1 MVNTRALVIVYLAA
15 ATVMWPFGFMAAM
28 AAETPEY
35 AITGH
40 IAGTGGSWDYA
51 MVDGHSGRL
60 YLAQAGV
67 TAVDLK
73 TNVITTGLVTAK
85 ISHGLAL
92 LGDGTVAVDDSVTK
106 VITVFDGFS
115 GRIVSAIPT
124 AQFNP
129 VSGMHALDALVFE
142 PVTGMLIGVN
152 GESGLLLL
160 VDVAGSRVAGT
171 ISVGGHPEFAVA
183 DGAGKLFINVNRD
196 KSSEIAVVDIAARN
210 LKRPMPLHGC
220 DGATGMAY
228 DKADGLVLTVC
239 DNGFLKVFNVQTARL
254 VASIPVGRGADAVM
268 FDSKRRR
275 AFVPSGDSGSLS
287 VIAVRSATDIALVQT
302 LTTQPGTRLGAV
314 DIDTGRVY
322 LPSAKFGPPTPPSHY
337 PSVRPGS
344 FEFLVVGPT

>member
-1 MVNTRALVIVYLAA
+1 MTITRALVIVYLTA
-15 ATVMWPFGFMAAM
+15 ATVMWPLGSI
-28 AAETPEY
+28 AAETTQY

-51 MVDGHSGRL
+51 MIDDHGGRL

-73 TNVITTGLVTAK
+73 TNVITTGLVTAN

-92 LGDGTVAVDDSVTK
+92 LGDGTIAVDDSETK
-106 VITVFDGFS
+106 VITVFDGLS
-115 GRIVSAIPT
+115 GRILSRIPT

-142 PVTGMLIGVN
+142 PVTGMLIAVN

-160 VDVAGSRVAGT
+160 VDINTSRVAGT

-183 DGAGKLFINVNRD
+183 DGAGKLFINVNRA
-196 KSSEIAVVDIAARN
+196 KSSEIAVVDIGARK
-210 LKRPMPLHGC
+210 LAKHMRLHGC
-220 DGATGMAY
+220 DGATGLVY
-228 DKADGLVLTVC
+228 DKAEGLVLTVC
-239 DNGFLKVFNVQTARL
+239 DNGFLKVLDVQSGRL

-275 AFVPSGDSGSLS
+275 AFVPSGDSGTLS

-302 LTTQPGTRLGAV
+302 LTTQTGTRLGAV

-322 LPSAKFGPPTPPSHY
+322 LPSAKFGPPTPPRHY

-344 FEFLVVGPT
+344 FEFLVVGPN